1 MGTQPLNP
9 EFAEKILRQVSRS
22 FALTIPQLPRALR
35 GPVTN
40 AYLLCRIADTIED
53 DEALSLDQKRFF
65 FEQFVKVLKNEASAR
80 QFADSLGPLLSANLP
95 AGEKELIENTPG
107 VLETTWGL
115 SPEQISSLR
124 RCAEIMAQGMMRFQE
139 IKNRQGL
146 KDVAEYHRYCY
157 HVAGVVGEM
166 LTELFCQYS
175 DEIGLKK
182 KELLARAVSFGQ
194 GLQMT
199 NIMKDLWED
208 WKRGACW
215 LPRDVFQ
222 TAGFDLSHLAPGDY
236 RPAFGEGLARLIGI
250 ARGHLQSALTYTL
263 MIPAHEA
270 GIRKFCLWAVGMAIL
285 TLRKIN
291 RKREYHSGDEV
302 KISRSTLKVIILATR
317 MTLRNNFL
325 LRFLFFLATRG
336 LPAPQIRDLYSG
348 GIDAAGWVAGRR

>member
-1 MGTQPLNP
+1 MTTQGFNP
-9 EFAEKILRQVSRS
+9 EYAEKILRQVSRS

-35 GPVTN
+35 GAVTN
-40 AYLLCRIADTIED
+40 AYLLCRIVDTIED
-53 DEALSLDQKRFF
+53 DQGLSLEKKRFF
-65 FEQFVKVLKNEASAR
+65 FEEFIKVLKSEGSAR
-80 QFADSLGPLLSANLP
+80 QFADTLSPLLSADTP
-95 AGEKELIENTPG
+95 AGERELIGNTPW
-107 VLETTWGL
+107 VLETTWALG
-115 SPEQISSLR
+115 PGQISSIR
-124 RCAEIMAQGMMRFQE
+124 RCAEVMARGMMAFQE
-139 IKNRQGL
+139 IKNRMGL

-175 DEIGLKK
+175 DQIAIKRE
-182 KELLARAVSFGQ
+182 ELLARAVSFGQ

-208 WKRGACW
+208 WERGACW

-222 TAGFDLSHLAPGDY
+222 AAGFDLKYLARGNY
-236 RPAFGEGLARLIGI
+236 HQTFGEGLATLIGI

-270 GIRKFCLWAVGMAIL
+270 GIRKFCLWAVGMAVL

-291 RKREYHSGDEV
+291 RKREYHSGEEV
-302 KISRSTLKVIILATR
+302 KISRGSLKLIILATR
-317 MTLRNNFL
+317 ATLRSNVL

-336 LPAPQIRDLYSG
+336 LPGPQNPGLYSG
-348 GIDAAGWVAGRR
+348 GVDTAGWVPGRR